1 MRIGGG
7 IYNAGTLTLKDG
19 GNVSE
24 NTATEQGG
32 GIVNFGTVTLQAGSS
47 VTANTAGS
55 GGGIYNWY
63 GSTTLAAGSSVTG
76 NTAQAGGG
84 IFNDPNPQYPNVVT
98 LAATDIVTL
107 NYLLDET
114 TVSNCAP
121 VDTIPNCL
129 G

>member
-1 MRIGGG
+1 M
-7 IYNAGTLTLKDG
+7 
-19 GNVSE
+19 
-24 NTATEQGG
+24 
-32 GIVNFGTVTLQAGSS
+32 NFGAVTLQAGSS
-47 VTANTAGS
+47 VTDNAAGS

-63 GSTTLAAGSSVTG
+63 GSTTLAASSSVTG

-84 IFNDPNPQYPNVVT
+84 IFNDPKTQYPNVVT
-98 LAATDIVTL
+98 PAATDIVTL

-121 VDTIPNCL
+121 VDTVPNCL